1 MRVEKLPFEKVQA
14 FSKLFL
20 AYCNNETS
28 LSSFYGEKPT
38 IDGFGDILKRRQFPQ
53 KNRETLVTALKSQ
66 YESLEHH
73 EAVDQNIERLGQDKT
88 YTITT
93 GHQLNLY
100 TGPLYFIYKIATVVN
115 ACRKLKQAYPQNDF
129 VPVYWMAS
137 EDHDFEEINHFR
149 LNGQKYTWESNQT
162 GPVGRFDTSPMEDF
176 LSELPEK
183 VELFEKAY
191 RGHSTLA
198 EACRCYVHQLFGE
211 EGVVVVDG
219 DHADLKSQFAPV
231 IKEEILNQ
239 SAQPIVEATNQ
250 KLIDAGYNSQ
260 AFSREI
266 NFFYLDGTSRERIV
280 ESDGTYKVRNTS
292 LSFSKDEMLQ
302 EIDEHPERFSP
313 NVILRPVYQEVIL
326 PNIGYTGGPAE
337 VAYWLQL
344 KGVFDLHQV
353 SFPILLPRNFG
364 MVISRNVGRK
374 IHKLE
379 LGTEDLFKDIQS
391 LKAWQLSKYGENH
404 VLEADMKSITEIFNG
419 LKSKAVNIDKS
430 LEGYIGSEESK
441 AIKNM
446 ENIQRKLKKALESK
460 NEVAMRQI
468 DAIKENLFP
477 GNGLQERTLNFLT
490 FYLEDPAFVRD
501 LLANFDAFDMRFHV
515 LWQE

>member
-14 FSKLFL
+14 FSKLFVN
-20 AYCNNETS
+20 YCNDEPA
-28 LSSFYGEKPT
+28 LASFYGEKPT
-38 IDGFGDILKRRQFPQ
+38 IKGFGEILKRRQFSLES
-53 KNRETLVTALKSQ
+53 REVLVKTLQSQ
-66 YESLEHH
+66 YESLVQH
-73 EAVDQNIERLGQDKT
+73 EAVDQNIALLGKDKT
-88 YTITT
+88 FTITT

-115 ACRKLKQAYPQNDF
+115 ACQQLKQAYPDHDF

-137 EDHDFEEINHFR
+137 EDHDFEEINHFS
-149 LNGQKYTWESNQT
+149 LFGQKYTWNSDQT
-162 GPVGRFDTSPMEDF
+162 GPVGRFDTAPMNEF
-176 LSELPEK
+176 LDGIPEK
-183 VELFEKAY
+183 VQLFEKAY
-191 RGHSTLA
+191 REHDTLA
-198 EACRCYVHQLFGE
+198 AACRCYVHELFGDQ
-211 EGVVVVDG
+211 GVVVVDA
-219 DHADLKSQFAPV
+219 DHADLKTQFAPI
-231 IKEEILNQ
+231 IKEEVLNQ
-239 SAQPIVEATNQ
+239 SAQPIVESTNQ
-250 KLIDAGYNSQ
+250 KLIEAGYNSQ

-280 ESDGTYKVRNTS
+280 ETDGVYKVRNTKI
-292 LSFSKDEMLQ
+292 SFSKEEILK

-313 NVILRPVYQEVIL
+313 NVIMRPVYQEVIL

-364 MVISRNVGRK
+364 MVVSRNIGRK
-374 IHKLE
+374 ISKLE

-391 LKAWQLSKYGENH
+391 LKSWQLAKYGEDH
-404 VLEADMKSITEIFNG
+404 VLDEDMAAVTQVFAG
-419 LKSKAVNIDKS
+419 LKTKALNIDKS
-430 LEGYIGSEESK
+430 LEGYIGAEQAK
-441 AIKNM
+441 AVKNI

-468 DAIKENLFP
+468 DAIKESLFP

-490 FYLEDPAFVRD
+490 FYLEDPSFVRD

>member
-1 MRVEKLPFEKVQA
+1 MRVEKLPFETVQA
-14 FSKLFL
+14 FSKLFVD
-20 AYCNNETS
+20 YCNNDPA
-28 LSSFYGEKPT
+28 LAPFYGDKPT
-38 IDGFGDILKRRQFPQ
+38 IDGFGDLIKRRQFSQ
-53 KNRETLVTALKSQ
+53 ESREVLVATLKSQ

-73 EAVDQNIERLGQDKT
+73 EAVDQNIDLLASNKT

-115 ACRKLKQAYPQNDF
+115 ACIQLKKAYPDHDF

-149 LNGQKYTWESNQT
+149 LNGQRYTWESDQT
-162 GPVGRFDTSPMEDF
+162 GPVGRFETSQMEGF
-176 LSELPEK
+176 LESLPEK
-183 VELFEKAY
+183 VALFEKAY
-191 RGHSTLA
+191 KEHTTLA
-198 EACRCYVHQLFGE
+198 EACRCYVHELFGDH
-211 EGVVVVDG
+211 GVVVVDA
-219 DHADLKSQFAPV
+219 DHADLKSQFAAI
-231 IKEEILNQ
+231 IKEEVSNQ
-239 SAQPIVEATNQ
+239 SAQPIVESTNQ

-280 ESDGTYKVRNTS
+280 EKEGVFKVRNTDIT
-292 LSFSKDEMLQ
+292 FSKDEILK

-313 NVILRPVYQEVIL
+313 NVIMRPVYQEVIL

-344 KGVFDLHQV
+344 KGVFELHQI

-374 IHKLE
+374 INKLE

-391 LKAWQLSKYGENH
+391 LKAWQLAKYGENH
-404 VLEADMKSITEIFNG
+404 LLEADMQAIAKVFEG
-419 LKSKAVNIDKS
+419 LKSKAMNIDKS
-430 LEGYIGSEESK
+430 LEGYIGAEESK
-441 AIKNM
+441 AIKNL

-468 DAIKENLFP
+468 DAIKDSLFP

>member
-1 MRVEKLPFEKVQA
+1 MRVEKLPFEKVKV
-14 FSKLFL
+14 FSKLFVD
-20 AYCNNETS
+20 YCNDN
-28 LSSFYGEKPT
+28 LALAPFYVDKPT
-38 IDGFGDILKRRQFPQ
+38 LAGFGDLLKRRQFSQ
-53 KNRETLVTALKSQ
+53 ESRDVLANTLREQ
-66 YESLEHH
+66 YEALTHH
-73 EAVDQNIERLGQDKT
+73 EAVDQNIELLARDKT
-88 YTITT
+88 YTVTT

-115 ACRKLKQAYPQNDF
+115 ACVQLKAAYPECDF

-137 EDHDFEEINHFR
+137 EDHDFEEINHFSLYGKR
-149 LNGQKYTWESNQT
+149 YSWESDQT
-162 GPVGRFDTSPMEDF
+162 GPVGRFDTSSMVDF
-176 LSELPEK
+176 LESIPEK
-183 VELFEKAY
+183 VALFETAY
-191 RGHSTLA
+191 RDHKTLA
-198 EACRCYVHQLFGE
+198 EACRCYVHELFGAQ
-211 EGVVVVDG
+211 GVVVVDA
-219 DHADLKSQFAPV
+219 DHASLKAQFAPV
-231 IKEEILNQ
+231 IKEEVLNQ

-280 ESDGTYKVRNTS
+280 EVEGGYKVMKSSIT
-292 LSFSKDEMLQ
+292 FSKE
-302 EIDEHPERFSP
+302 EILKEIEEHPDRFSP

-344 KGVFDLHQV
+344 KGVFDLHEV

-364 MVISRNVGRK
+364 MVVSRNIGRK
-374 IHKLE
+374 ISKLE

-391 LKAWQLSKYGENH
+391 LKAWQLAKYGEDH
-404 VLEADMKSITEIFNG
+404 LLEEDMQSITKVFAG
-419 LKSKAVNIDKS
+419 LKSKALNIDKS
-430 LEGYIGSEESK
+430 LEGYIGAEESK
-441 AIKNM
+441 AIKNL

-460 NEVAMRQI
+460 NDVAMRQI
-468 DAIKENLFP
+468 DAIKESLFP
-477 GNGLQERTLNFLT
+477 GNGLQERTINFLT
-490 FYLEDPAFVRD
+490 FYLEDTAFVRD

>member
-14 FSKLFL
+14 FSKLFVD
-20 AYCNNETS
+20 YCNNDPA
-28 LSSFYGEKPT
+28 LASFYGDKPT
-38 IDGFGDILKRRQFPQ
+38 IAGFGDLIKRRQFSQ
-53 KNRETLVTALKSQ
+53 KSREILVSTLKSQ
-66 YESLEHH
+66 YEPLEHH
-73 EAVDQNIERLGQDKT
+73 EAVDHNIDLLGNDKT
-88 YTITT
+88 FTVTT

-115 ACRKLKQAYPQNDF
+115 ACIQLKQAFPDHDF

-137 EDHDFEEINHFR
+137 EDHDFEEINHFS
-149 LNGQKYTWESNQT
+149 LHGQRYTWESDQT
-162 GPVGRFDTSPMEDF
+162 GPVGRFETSPMGDF
-176 LSELPEK
+176 LDGIPEK
-183 VELFEKAY
+183 VALFEKAY
-191 RGHSTLA
+191 KEHSTLA
-198 EACRCYVHQLFGE
+198 EACRCYVHELFGDQ
-211 EGVVVVDG
+211 GVVVVDA
-219 DHADLKSQFAPV
+219 DHADLKAQFAPV
-231 IKEEILNQ
+231 IKEEVTNQ

-266 NFFYLDGTSRERIV
+266 NFFYLDGTSRERII
-280 ESDGTYKVRNTS
+280 ETDGVYKVRNTRIT
-292 LSFSKDEMLQ
+292 FNKDEILK

-313 NVILRPVYQEVIL
+313 NVIMRPVYQEVIL

-344 KGVFDLHQV
+344 KGVFELHQV

-374 IHKLE
+374 INKLE
-379 LGTEDLFKDIQS
+379 LGTEDLFKDLQS
-391 LKAWQLSKYGENH
+391 LKSWQLSKYGENH
-404 VLEADMKSITEIFNG
+404 VLEADMQSITRVFEG
-419 LKSKAVNIDKS
+419 LKSKAMNIDKS
-430 LEGYIGSEESK
+430 LEGYIGAEETK
-441 AIKNM
+441 AIKNL

-468 DAIKENLFP
+468 DSIKESLFP

-490 FYLEDPAFVRD
+490 FYLEDPSFVRD